1 MNYFTL
7 QEKLRTGSDDV
18 QDVPAAINPPPA
30 PPVPP
35 RVPGAAGKGPATAA
49 PPVLVFPHGSASN
62 LQLDL
67 SSTPGG
73 ACRSCGTA
81 ITCPPHVAARQR
93 EKNRERGG
101 GAALGT
107 TGRHGVAGDAFEREA
122 AAAGVAHVHGG
133 TALSERGFDPVVD
146 VGVEAASAVGGG
158 GTPPPPD
165 TSEDAREREGIQR
178 VEAVADAPSNI
189 RPQQR
194 IDEAIDP
201 AYR

>member
-1 MNYFTL
+1 
-7 QEKLRTGSDDV
+7 
-18 QDVPAAINPPPA
+18 
-30 PPVPP
+30 
-35 RVPGAAGKGPATAA
+35 
-49 PPVLVFPHGSASN
+49 VLGFPHGSASN

-81 ITCPPHVAARQR
+81 ITCPVCGRTAEGGEQR
-93 EKNRERGG
+93 EGGG
-101 GAALGT
+101 GAAPGT
-107 TGRHGVAGDAFEREA
+107 TDRHGVAGDAVEREAA

-133 TALSERGFDPVVD
+133 TALSERESDPVVD

-165 TSEDAREREGIQR
+165 TTEDAMEREGIQR

-201 AYR
+201 VAGKRALTQAERAKLRPQV